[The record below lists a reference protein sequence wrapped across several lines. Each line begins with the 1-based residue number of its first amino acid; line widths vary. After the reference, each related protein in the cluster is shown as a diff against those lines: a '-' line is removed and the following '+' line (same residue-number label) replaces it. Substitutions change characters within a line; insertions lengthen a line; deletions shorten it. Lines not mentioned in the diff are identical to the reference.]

1 VIRGVVQAFASGGG
15 PTPAAAARQK
25 QAGLPSSV
33 AGGTLRG
40 VDAPEIRYAR
50 SGDVSI
56 AYGVVGDGPFDVVFV
71 SGWVLSNLTG
81 HAWRGSPAE
90 FFTGMGSFCRLI
102 LFDKRGTGLSDR
114 DTGIP
119 DLQTRMDDIRAVMD
133 AVGSRRAAIVGVS
146 EGGPMTILFAATYPE
161 RTAAVVLY
169 GTLASYVKADDY
181 PWGLT
186 AAEWDEEIRR
196 AAPLT
201 GTSEWIAER
210 LEVFAPSILHDE
222 AARQWWRE
230 WVLTSA
236 SPSAVIALRR
246 MNSEIDVRHAL
257 PAVRVPT
264 LAMYRVGDA
273 DYVPE
278 TRYLA
283 ERIPGA
289 ELVELSG
296 EDHGWWVNP
305 SQIVDT
311 IEPFLRQI
319 WQSGEWDVVEAERV
333 LATVMFTDIVGSTE
347 KLTEL
352 GDRGW
357 RELLQKHHAIVRRQ
371 LVRFSGR
378 EIDTAGDGFFASF
391 DGPARAIRC
400 ACAITD
406 AVRDLGL
413 EVRAGLHTG
422 ECEIVDGKVGGIAV
436 HIGARVAGEAT
447 PGEVLVSSTV
457 RDIVAGSGITFEA
470 RGERELKG
478 IPGAWRLFSV
488 SAI

>member
-1 VIRGVVQAFASGGG
+1 M
-15 PTPAAAARQK
+15 
-25 QAGLPSSV
+25 
-33 AGGTLRG
+33 
-40 VDAPEIRYAR
+40 DAPEVRYAK

-71 SGWVLSNLTG
+71 GGWVLSTLTG

-90 FFTGMGSFCRLI
+90 FFTRMASFCRLI
-102 LFDKRGTGLSDR
+102 LFDKSGTGLSDR
-114 DTGIP
+114 DPGIP

-161 RTAAVVLY
+161 RAAAVVLY
-169 GTLASYVKADDY
+169 GTLASYVKAADY

-196 AAPLT
+196 AAPT
-201 GTSEWIAER
+201 VGTSEWITER
-210 LEVFAPSILHDE
+210 QESFAPSTLDDE
-222 AARQWWRE
+222 AARRWWRE

-236 SPSAVIALRR
+236 SPSAVVALRR
-246 MNSEIDVRHAL
+246 MNSEIDVRHVL
-257 PAVRVPT
+257 SAVRVPT
-264 LAMYRVGDA
+264 LATYRVGDGN
-273 DYVPE
+273 YVHE

-296 EDHGWWVNP
+296 EDHGWWVDP

-311 IEPFLRQI
+311 IEPFLRRI
-319 WQSGEWDVVEAERV
+319 WQSGEWDVVEADRV

-357 RELLQKHHAIVRRQ
+357 RELLQRHHAVVRRQ

-400 ACAITD
+400 ARAIT
-406 AVRDLGL
+406 RR
-413 EVRAGLHTG
+413 RARSW
-422 ECEIVDGKVGGIAV
+422 A
-436 HIGARVAGEAT
+436 
-447 PGEVLVSSTV
+447 
-457 RDIVAGSGITFEA
+457 
-470 RGERELKG
+470 
-478 IPGAWRLFSV
+478 
-488 SAI
+488 

>member
-1 VIRGVVQAFASGGG
+1 M
-15 PTPAAAARQK
+15 
-25 QAGLPSSV
+25 
-33 AGGTLRG
+33 
-40 VDAPEIRYAR
+40 DAPEVRYAR

-71 SGWVLSNLTG
+71 SGWVLSNLTE
-81 HAWRGSPAE
+81 HVWRGTPAE
-90 FFTGMGSFCRLI
+90 LFTRMASFCRLI

-133 AVGSRRAAIVGVS
+133 AAGSKRAAIVGVS

-161 RTAAVVLY
+161 RTAAAVLY
-169 GTLASYVKADDY
+169 GTMASYVKADDY
-181 PWGLT
+181 PWGLSQ
-186 AAEWDEEIRR
+186 AEWDEEIRTT
-196 AAPLT
+196 APIVGT
-201 GTSEWIAER
+201 PEWTSERQQA
-210 LEVFAPSILHDE
+210 FAPSTFHDE
-222 AARQWWRE
+222 AARQWWRQ

-236 SPSAVIALRR
+236 SPSAVVALRR
-246 MNSEIDVRHAL
+246 MNSEIDVRDAL

-264 LAMYRVGDA
+264 LALYRVGDG
-273 DYVPE
+273 DYALE

-289 ELVELSG
+289 ELVELPG

-305 SQIVDT
+305 RQIGDA
-311 IEPFLRQI
+311 IEPFLRRI
-319 WQSGEWDVVEAERV
+319 WESGEWDVVEPDRV
-333 LATVMFTDIVGSTE
+333 LATILFTDIVGSTA

-357 RELLQKHHAIVRRQ
+357 KELLQKHHAVVRRQ

-400 ACAITD
+400 ACAIAD
-406 AVRDLGL
+406 AVHDLGL

-436 HIGARVAGEAT
+436 HIGARVAVEAA
-447 PGEVLVSSTV
+447 PGEVLASSTV

-470 RGERELKG
+470 RGEHELKG
-478 IPGAWRLFSV
+478 IPGAWRLFAV
-488 SAI
+488 SPA

>member
-1 VIRGVVQAFASGGG
+1 
-15 PTPAAAARQK
+15 
-25 QAGLPSSV
+25 
-33 AGGTLRG
+33 
-40 VDAPEIRYAR
+40 VDAPEVRYAK

-71 SGWVLSNLTG
+71 GGWVLSTLTG
-81 HAWRGSPAE
+81 HTWRGSPAK
-90 FFTGMGSFCRLI
+90 FFTRMASFCRLI

-114 DTGIP
+114 DPGIP

-161 RTAAVVLY
+161 RAAAIVLY
-169 GTLASYVKADDY
+169 GTLASYVKAADY

-196 AAPLT
+196 VAPT
-201 GTSEWIAER
+201 VGTSEWITER
-210 LEVFAPSILHDE
+210 QESFAPSTLDDE
-222 AARQWWRE
+222 AARRWWRE

-236 SPSAVIALRR
+236 SPSAVVALRR
-246 MNSEIDVRHAL
+246 MNSEIDVRHVL
-257 PAVRVPT
+257 SAVRVPT
-264 LAMYRVGDA
+264 LATYRVGDGN
-273 DYVPE
+273 YVHE

-296 EDHGWWVNP
+296 EDHGWWVDP

-311 IEPFLRQI
+311 IEPFLRRI
-319 WQSGEWDVVEAERV
+319 WQSGEWDVVEADRV

-357 RELLQKHHAIVRRQ
+357 RELLQRHHAVVRRQ

-400 ACAITD
+400 ARAITD

-436 HIGARVAGEAT
+436 HIGARVAGKAAA
-447 PGEVLVSSTV
+447 GEVLVSSTV
-457 RDIVAGSGITFEA
+457 RDIVAGSGIVFEP
-470 RGERELKG
+470 RGEHELKG

-488 SAI
+488 SAT